1 MALLL
6 ISRILVFNGSN
17 FAARGHMA
25 MSRDLFVG
33 PVRGGGSVLLA
44 SNG

>member
-1 MALLL
+1 MALLV

-25 MSRDLFVG
+25 MSHDLFVG
-33 PVRGGGSVLLA
+33 PVGGGDSVLLT
-44 SNG
+44 SNA